1 MAPRWQNDLMRI
13 SVVVPVLDDAHE
25 LAGCLASLRAQTR
38 RPDEIVVVDN
48 GCRDSS
54 VAAAR
59 AAGARV
65 VDEPVRGIPS
75 AAATGYDSA
84 SGDVIARL
92 DADSRPGPGWLERI
106 ETAFNADP
114 ELVALSGPGEFIGLS
129 GWRARV
135 AQLLYMDAYFFS
147 VGAAMAHPV
156 LFGSNLALRREAW
169 ERVRDGVNRTD
180 PELHD
185 DIDLSF
191 QFGAGDRVRVDRT
204 LTVGISAR
212 PFDDPAAM
220 RRRFSRAFRTIA
232 RNWRTSPPSQRWR
245 ERMSHRGAVRPRRA
259 PTTARAAS
267 RRSRPAC

>member
-1 MAPRWQNDLMRI
+1 MRI

-25 LAGCLASLRAQTR
+25 LAGCLVALRSQTR
-38 RPDEIVVVDN
+38 LPDEIVVVDN
-48 GCRDSS
+48 GCADNS
-54 VAAAR
+54 VDVAR
-59 AAGARV
+59 EAGARV
-65 VDEPVRGIPS
+65 VAEAVRGIPS

-84 SGDVIARL
+84 TGDVIARL
-92 DADSRPGPGWLERI
+92 DADSRPGPDWTARI
-106 ETAFNADP
+106 ERAFAEDP
-114 ELVALSGPGEFIGLS
+114 ELVAISGPGEFIGLS
-129 GWRARV
+129 GWRARA

-156 LFGSNLALRREAW
+156 LFGSNLAMRREAW
-169 ERVRDGVNRTD
+169 HRARDGVNRSD

-191 QFGAGDRVRVDRT
+191 QFGAGDRLRVDRT

-232 RNWRTSPPSQRWR
+232 RNWRASPPSQRWM
-245 ERMSHRGAVRPRRA
+245 ERVQR
-259 PTTARAAS
+259 
-267 RRSRPAC
+267 